1 MFGAVERSLG
11 NARPSRSDGRML
23 WMGGDETSEAP
34 TVRDKGK
41 IQSSQVAHWIIP
53 SDGITLV
60 DPSAP

>member
-1 MFGAVERSLG
+1 
-11 NARPSRSDGRML
+11 ML